1 VTRPNRSDCATTFKK
16 ETSAKN
22 ARKRTNLTNQMQKEK
37 KSKCLNYVTSS
48 NVINAPTLTDPP
60 KETFTSAKHLFNLS
74 VFSSQHFLFLTFID
88 QKCTYEKVTKKLGK
102 TLPHLIWTKSKRTAV
117 FSREAVPWS
126 LHFIVSLCFTPLM

>member
-88 QKCTYEKVTKKLGK
+88 QKCTYEKVTKNWAKPSPTLFGQNPKEQQFFLGK
-102 TLPHLIWTKSKRTAV
+102 PSLGVFTLLSPCVLRH
-117 FSREAVPWS
+117 
-126 LHFIVSLCFTPLM
+126 